1 MRKLD
6 SCETMGGATYICT
19 DKTGTL
25 TVNKMTVYALH
36 CFDNIYLQNGSY
48 NEKFLQQIQQKM
60 KC

>member
-1 MRKLD
+1 
-6 SCETMGGATYICT
+6 MGGATYICT